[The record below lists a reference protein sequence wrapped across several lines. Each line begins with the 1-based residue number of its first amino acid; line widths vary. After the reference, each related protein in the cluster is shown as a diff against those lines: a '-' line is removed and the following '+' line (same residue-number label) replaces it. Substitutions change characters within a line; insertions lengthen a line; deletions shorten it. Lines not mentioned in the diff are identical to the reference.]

1 MPRNCYNR
9 ASKIMR
15 YSLLI
20 STNLTEPSSL
30 LALLRDWREDTMF
43 FLRHSMPKLVLI
55 LVGAFV
61 LVRLLRNVT
70 SKVAALQTKRLPPGF
85 RAQQV
90 RTLASVINSVA
101 VVVIVFVAGL
111 MALAQL
117 GLHLEPLLASAGIA
131 GLAIGFGAQT
141 LVHDVINGFFIL
153 LENQYDIGDN
163 VRIAGV
169 KGTVEAMNL
178 RHTLLRDEDG
188 TVHFVPNSEIKIVS
202 NTTRDWSQLTLRVT
216 VAYSEPSDRIVKLLQ
231 EIGDEVRHDPAYAED
246 IVSDIEVPGIDRVGN
261 GEAEYLMLVKTRPN
275 KQYAVSRELRRRIKD
290 CFHKQNVQTP
300 GPGRMYVVDQDQAS

>member
-20 STNLTEPSSL
+20 STNLTEPASL

-70 SKVAALQTKRLPPGF
+70 SKVAALQTKRLPSGF

-101 VVVIVFVAGL
+101 VVVIVFVAAL

-153 LENQYDIGDN
+153 LENIYDIGD
-163 VRIAGV
+163 VVKIAGV
-169 KGTVEAMNL
+169 QGTVEQMSL
-178 RHTLLRDEDG
+178 RKTVLRDDTG
-188 TVHFVPNSEIKIVS
+188 AVHSVPNSAFQIIS
-202 NTTRDWSQLTLRVT
+202 NMTRDWAQ
-216 VAYSEPSDRIVKLLQ
+216 VALHVSVDYSEASDRVIALL
-231 EIGDEVRHDPAYAED
+231 
-246 IVSDIEVPGIDRVGN
+246 
-261 GEAEYLMLVKTRPN
+261 
-275 KQYAVSRELRRRIKD
+275 RE
-290 CFHKQNVQTP
+290 
-300 GPGRMYVVDQDQAS
+300 